1 MQQGEL
7 APHVAMHCHQ
17 ASYVLATNFFGGFLN
32 HHITHLEESDG
43 RRKLL
48 VIGQGFQNAR
58 DESCS
63 HNLEANC
70 LWVGHRDG
78 RRGRTV
84 FMRLL
89 HRQLC
94 SLGIWLPAHPGVVL
108 LLRQQGPVHTLR
120 EPCHGQ
126 FCTHHVRQIVHR
138 LPARHGHGLRHA
150 GRQLVVAIGNGQV
163 LYEITFVHDITA
175 CHWHLDV
182 QDIFVLAIHVTG
194 QTHLPQIVPD
204 LLALELLEAQ
214 GSLHPRDVRRHL
226 PRVQHRI
233 DLLVTWFDEGV
244 AGIVIGI
251 QHLNR
256 FRHERLLA
264 VLREHRHHGVQ
275 HHVGLRQIRGRTLDE
290 DIFGFQLDLGVFA
303 VDDGRQG
310 QDHSIT
316 VVDHRVHR
324 AVADDGQIGLQLL
337 MC

>member
-1 MQQGEL
+1 MQQREL

-17 ASYVLATNFFGGFLN
+17 ASHVLATNFFGGLLN
-32 HHITHLEESDG
+32 HHVAHLEKSDG

-58 DESCS
+58 DESRS
-63 HNLEANC
+63 HDLEANC
-70 LWVGHRDG
+70 LWVGHGDG

-89 HRQLC
+89 YRQLC
-94 SLGIWLPAHPGVVL
+94 SLGIWFPAHPGVIL

-120 EPCHGQ
+120 ETRHSQ
-126 FCTHHVRQIVHR
+126 FCAHHVRQIIHR
-138 LPARHGHGLRHA
+138 LPARHGHRLRHA
-150 GRQLVVAIGNGQV
+150 GLQVVVAIRNGQV
-163 LYEITFVHDITA
+163 LYEITFVHDVTA
-175 CHWHLDV
+175 RHWHLDF
-182 QDIFVLAIHVTG
+182 QDIFVLAHVTG
-194 QTHLPQIVPD
+194 QTHLPQIVTD
-204 LLALELLEAQ
+204 LLARELLEAQ
-214 GSLHPRDVRRHL
+214 GLLHPWDVRRHL

-233 DLLVTWFDEGV
+233 DPLVTWFDEGV

-251 QHLNR
+251 HHLNR
-256 FRHERLLA
+256 FCHERLFA

-275 HHVGLRQIRGRTLDE
+275 HHVGLRQVRGRTLDE

-310 QDHSIT
+310 QDHSVA
-316 VVDHRVHR
+316 VVDHWIHR
-324 AVADDGQIGLQLL
+324 AVADDRQIGLQLL